1 MWTKMMLT
9 KLKKKSRERK
19 NILKEKEL
27 VVKRIGQSIHKSTL
41 YKVDTERVEK
51 DPKVVLS

>member
-9 KLKKKSRERK
+9 KFKKKSRERN